1 MKTFKEHL
9 TEGGAFGANAGKRQW
24 LDQDTMPSAATAIEA
39 LNSLIGQMAEQEYL
53 NPRIGIEKLQSGLGK
68 LGYHFE
74 APTLDGGDGNYS
86 CPLSYGAGTFE
97 VNRDENPYGEFK
109 ESDGIS
115 QHIEGGVS
123 LSIDVVNSGDGK
135 SLMNA
140 SIVRNAGA
148 PKVATPVDKIAVKP
162 VA

>member
-9 TEGGAFGANAGKRQW
+9 TEHSGHFSRQW

-39 LNSLIGQMAEQEYL
+39 LNSLIGQMGEQEYL
-53 NPRIGIEKLQSGLGK
+53 NPQVGIEKLQSGLGK

-74 APTLDGGDGNYS
+74 SPTLDGGDGNYS
-86 CPLSYGAGTFE
+86 LPLSYGAGT
-97 VNRDENPYGEFK
+97 VDASDTTMNPYGDYT

-115 QHIEGGVS
+115 DHIEGGVS
-123 LSIDVVNSGDGK
+123 ISIDVSKSGNGK

-140 SIVRNAGA
+140 QIVRNA
-148 PKVATPVDKIAVKP
+148 DKG
-162 VA
+162 

>member
-1 MKTFKEHL
+1 MKTFREHL
-9 TEGGAFGANAGKRQW
+9 TEHGGVFKRQW
-24 LDQDTMPSAATAIEA
+24 MDQDTMPSAAHALEA

-53 NPRIGIEKLQSGLGK
+53 NPQIGIEKLQSGLGK

-86 CPLSYGAGTFE
+86 LPLSYGAGTFE
-97 VNRDENPYGEFK
+97 ANRSENPYGEFK
-109 ESDGIS
+109 AGDGIS
-115 QHIEGGVS
+115 DHIQGGVS
-123 LSIDVVNSGDGK
+123 LSIDVKASGDGK

-140 SIVRNAGA
+140 QIVRNTGKE
-148 PKVATPVDKIAVKP
+148 KVTPVDKIAVKP

>member
-9 TEGGAFGANAGKRQW
+9 SEHSGHFSRQW
-24 LDQDTMPSAATAIEA
+24 MDQDTMPSAAHALEA

-53 NPRIGIEKLQSGLGK
+53 NPQVGIEKLQSGLGK

-74 APTLDGGDGNYS
+74 SPTLDGGDGNYS
-86 CPLSYGAGTFE
+86 LPLSYGAGT
-97 VNRDENPYGEFK
+97 VDASDTTMNPYGDYT

-115 QHIEGGVS
+115 DHIEGGVS
-123 LSIDVVNSGDGK
+123 LSIDVSKSGNGK

-140 SIVRNAGA
+140 QIVRNA
-148 PKVATPVDKIAVKP
+148 DKG
-162 VA
+162 